1 MFTFVF
7 DADALIKL
15 TKAGILPMITS
26 HIRCLVPHQ
35 VLAETLAAKHKL
47 LEDAMMIENLVNEG
61 KIEVSEAKISGD
73 KEIGKGE
80 QAALMRFEEGG
91 ADAIVSDDR
100 QFISYLKTKGIP
112 FLLPTTMVLLAVQNG
127 WLEPKVA
134 EDALEKMRPF
144 VRYANYASTKRAI
157 RGPL

>member
-26 HIRCLVPHQ
+26 RIRCLVPPR
-35 VLAETLAAKHKL
+35 VLAETLAAKYKL
-47 LEDAMMIENLVNEG
+47 REDAVMIENLVHQG
-61 KIEVSEAKISGD
+61 KIGVREAISSGT
-73 KEIGKGE
+73 KEGEKGE
-80 QAALMRFEEGG
+80 HAVLTLFEECG

-100 QFISYLKTKGIP
+100 QFISYLEAKDIP
-112 FLLPTTMVLLAVQNG
+112 FLLPTTMVLLAVQQK
-127 WLEPKVA
+127 WSDLRAA
-134 EDALEKMRPF
+134 EEALEKMRPF
-144 VRYANYASTKRAI
+144 VRYANYASTKRVI